1 MLERWFAVG
10 VRPRRSGCSALRDWL
25 IIDGSIPELFTEETA
40 VSSSK
45 KPPFRAD
52 HVGSLLR
59 PPELKEARAKAARGE
74 IDKKA
79 LREVE
84 DKCIKDVVAFQESIG
99 LQAITDGEFRRDW
112 WHIDFIHGFDG
123 VELAKGDAYGDAK
136 FKNTDEQPPFMQVQA
151 KIRRTKPSMLDHFQY
166 LKSVT
171 KRTPKFTMPSPA
183 MLHARGDRASLKKT
197 YPDLKEFW
205 ADLTKAYR
213 EEIADLYKAGCRYL
227 QIDDT
232 TIAMMG
238 DPKVQ
243 EMFKKL
249 GDEPKKDTAMYADAV
264 NAAIRD
270 VPDDMTVCIHTC
282 RGNFKSTWLASGS
295 YDFVADTV
303 FSKLDVDGYFLEY
316 DTERAG
322 GFEPLRFVPKGKK
335 VVLGLVSTKVAELEK
350 KDDLK
355 RRIDAAAKYV
365 PMENLCLSPQCGFS
379 STHHGN
385 LVSVDDERRKL
396 SLIVEVAQDVWGNA

>member
-1 MLERWFAVG
+1 LIVRQERPVNPPA
-10 VRPRRSGCSALRDWL
+10 
-25 IIDGSIPELFTEETA
+25 
-40 VSSSK
+40 

-59 PPELKEARAKAARGE
+59 PTELKEARARAAKGE
-74 IDKKA
+74 IDKAA
-79 LREVE
+79 LRAVE
-84 DKCIKDVVAFQESIG
+84 DRCIKDVIALQESVG
-99 LQAITDGEFRRDW
+99 LQGVTDGEFRRDW

-123 VELAKGDAYGDAK
+123 VELSSGNAYGDAK
-136 FKNTDEQPPFMQVQA
+136 FKNTDEQPPFMLV
-151 KIRRTKPSMLDHFQY
+151 KGKVRRTKPSMLDHFKY

-171 KRTPKFTMPSPA
+171 QRTPKFTMPSPA
-183 MLHARGDRASLKKT
+183 MLHARGDRESLRRT
-197 YPDLKEFW
+197 YPDLDEFW
-205 ADLTKAYR
+205 ADLTRAYR
-213 EEIADLYKAGCRYL
+213 EEIRDLYQAGCRYL

-243 EMFKKL
+243 EQFRKL
-249 GDEPKKDTAMYADAV
+249 GDEPKKDTAMYAEAV
-264 NAAIRD
+264 NAAIRE
-270 VPDDMTVCIHTC
+270 VPDDMAVAIHTC

-295 YDFVADTV
+295 YDFVAEAV
-303 FSKLDVDGYFLEY
+303 FSRLDVDGFFLEY

-335 VVLGLVSTKVAELEK
+335 VVLGLVSSKFAEIEK

-355 RRIDAAAKYV
+355 RRIDQASKFV
-365 PMENLCLSPQCGFS
+365 PLENLCLSPQCGFS

-385 LVSVDDERRKL
+385 KMTADDQRRKL
-396 SLIVEVAQDVWGNA
+396 ALVLEVAREVWGAG